1 MAGTE
6 ASQHCPNLPTPT
18 LPPRAP
24 PTTRNGTSQT
34 APAKALTQQPQDET
48 GASAWEAAF
57 AIAGQRNHTDE
68 PQLECSQGPQ
78 AHAKSETGQRPSGLP
93 VIEQIGVPVQAAAC
107 HEHAQAVAS

>member
-1 MAGTE
+1 M
-6 ASQHCPNLPTPT
+6 Q
-18 LPPRAP
+18 PRAP

-34 APAKALTQQPQDET
+34 APAKALQQPQDET

-57 AIAGQRNHTDE
+57 ASAPGQRNHTDE
-68 PQLECSQGPQ
+68 PRLECSQGPQ

-93 VIEQIGVPVQAAAC
+93 VVEQIGVPVQATAC